1 MEFERLDWLWLLI
14 PVVSIILWRLLIF
27 RRQWKSLLAYFGSQ
41 QLVNLLPGFSFRR
54 KYLAL
59 SSLGIALVF
68 FVLALVNPR
77 VGTERQEIM
86 TETVSV
92 LIAIDLSF
100 SMLAEDRM
108 PNRLEVAKQRAIE
121 LIDALPGSRFS
132 ILNFAGVAEQHLPFT
147 SDRAAVKMGIRSLE
161 AGTLPLQGT
170 SFEQMLSE
178 AASLLSEAGSG
189 VLVVISDGET
199 HDDQYSTALR
209 LLSENNFPVFTVGIG
224 TEEGSTIPEYI
235 SGRKENRR
243 DLDGNLVITRLESET
258 LKEIAFES
266 GGGFLANPSPNA
278 MIQLSDQIKEFSTSG
293 ISQGSFRVYRNFYP
307 WLTAIGLI
315 FLLLYRFLSV
325 HRSKSPK

>member
-14 PVVSIILWRLLIF
+14 PVVFFVIWRLLIF
-27 RRQWKSLLAYFGSQ
+27 RQQWKALLTYFGSQ
-41 QLVNLLPGFSFRR
+41 QLAKLLPGFSFQR

-59 SSLGIALVF
+59 SSLGIAMIF

-77 VGTERQEIM
+77 VGTERQEMM
-86 TETVSV
+86 TETVNV
-92 LIAIDLSF
+92 LIAMDLSF

-147 SDRAAVKMGIRSLE
+147 SDRAAAKMGIRSLE
-161 AGTLPLQGT
+161 AGTLPIQGT

-178 AASLLSEAGSG
+178 AASILSEAGSG

-199 HDDQYSTALR
+199 HDDQYSTALS

-224 TEEGSTIPEYI
+224 TEDGTTIPEYI
-235 SGRKENRR
+235 SGRRESRR
-243 DLDGNLVITRLESET
+243 DLDGNLIITRLESET

-278 MIQLSDQIKEFSTSG
+278 MIQLSDQIQEFSTSG

-307 WLTAIGLI
+307 WLTGVGLI
-315 FLLLYRFLSV
+315 FLLLYRFFSV
-325 HRSKSPK
+325 NQTQSTT